1 MKRFFSLLGFL
12 CIFSVLFVYFVT
24 QNPHMYSVNNSHAN
38 HGVVHIPSEYTP
50 PSLEIHVMEDYS
62 GSWLLKVD
70 TENFTFSPEK
80 VGLRE
85 PSYNE
90 GHAHLYVNGE
100 KINRLY
106 GSYYN
111 LGNLKRGKNEI
122 KVSLHSNN
130 HGALMYEGS
139 LIAQQTVVYSE

>member
-1 MKRFFSLLGFL
+1 MKHFLSFLGFL
-12 CIFSVLFVYFVT
+12 CIFSVLFIYFVT
-24 QNPHMYSVNNSHAN
+24 QNQQIHSVNNNHAN
-38 HGVVHIPSEYTP
+38 HGAVHIPSEYTP
-50 PSLEIHVMEDYS
+50 PSVKIHVMEDYS

-80 VGLRE
+80 VGLTA

-90 GHAHLYVNGE
+90 GHAHLYVNGK

-111 LGNLKRGKNEI
+111 LGNLKHGKNEI